1 MNTVTDNDKITR
13 NIVDKSIK
21 QKEQLE
27 GYEKRDDPDHPYCT
41 NWPVNKEKEFKM
53 DRFDLEEQI
62 QNVWQT
68 KEDLDAVTERIMED
82 TVFMTSDQISNV
94 LIGLSE
100 LHETRMWKLWQ
111 IFETMVDQKN
121 SFLTDEVTMGDVLD
135 KIVDEAGNAEA
146 ILGKG
151 KGIPLTEEE
160 AKIHY
165 NRRPR

>member
-41 NWPVNKEKEFKM
+41 NWPVNEKEFPM

-68 KEDLDAVTERIMED
+68 KDDLNAITERIMED
-82 TVFMTSDQISNV
+82 TVFMSSDQISNV

-111 IFETMVDQKN
+111 VFETMIRQKN

-135 KIVDEAGNAEA
+135 KIVDDAGKEDD
-146 ILGKG
+146 
-151 KGIPLTEEE
+151 E
-160 AKIHY
+160 
-165 NRRPR
+165 

>member
-1 MNTVTDNDKITR
+1 MDTITDNDKITR
-13 NIVDKSIK
+13 NIIDKSIK

-27 GYEKRDDPDHPYCT
+27 GYEKKHDPDHPYCT
-41 NWPVNKEKEFKM
+41 NWPVNKKM

-62 QNVWQT
+62 QNVWHT

-111 IFETMVDQKN
+111 VFETMVRQKN

-135 KIVDEAGNAEA
+135 KVVDDAGKEDD
-146 ILGKG
+146 
-151 KGIPLTEEE
+151 E
-160 AKIHY
+160 
-165 NRRPR
+165 